1 MATNDNLVEVLNDL
15 VRINNDRIEG
25 YERANKEAKDIDVD
39 LRSIFSR
46 MAEESK
52 QYAAE
57 LPQEVVRLGGEPATG
72 TTASGKIYRVWMD
85 VKATFTGKD
94 RQAIL
99 ESCEFGEDAAQK
111 AYKLAL
117 ESDAEMTAEQRQLIT
132 NQKSSLKTSHDVI
145 KKYRDM
151 HKSVNEAKEN
161 ISDAA
166 TDIKNRL

>member
-57 LPQEVVRLGGEPATG
+57 LTQEVVRLGGEPATG

-117 ESDAEMTAEQRQLIT
+117 DSDAEMTAEQRQLIT

-151 HKSVNEAKEN
+151 HKSVNEAKDN